1 MFGLF
6 GLFGKARNQ
15 ERFDDYLRAAGLHPH
30 ALDEAVKL
38 TVLRLLKDRPEGEG
52 LNSELRAAA
61 ALLVYCIL
69 GPKDFT
75 EKNGAEAAA
84 EQERRLALAEEAGEG
99 LDALIV
105 LLALHSGLAD
115 EGIAAR
121 FDWEA
126 GAPGSA

>member
-15 ERFDDYLRAAGLHPH
+15 GRFDDYLRSAGLHPH

-38 TVLRLLKDRPEGEG
+38 TVLRFFKDRPEGEA
-52 LNSELRAAA
+52 LNAELRAAA

-69 GPKDFT
+69 GAKDFT

-84 EQERRLALAEEAGEG
+84 EQERRLALADEAGEG
-99 LDALIV
+99 PDARIV
-105 LLALHSGLAD
+105 LLALHSGVAD
-115 EGIAAR
+115 ERIAAR
-121 FDWEA
+121 FDWDA
-126 GAPGSA
+126 VAPD